1 MSKVVKIKKGLD
13 IPIKGAAPK
22 ELKDMPETLRFAVKP
37 PDFKGLDLKLK
48 SKQDTEVKAG
58 DVLMF
63 DKKNNDIVLV
73 SPVSGKVVEVNRGEK
88 RRILEVVVETTNPGE
103 IIKHQ
108 TKGIDG
114 LSREEII
121 KLIQSAGLWPY
132 IIMRPYGI
140 VARPDDKPRDIF
152 ISTFDSSPLGPD
164 LDFALQDQKEDF
176 FNGLKVLAKLTEGE
190 VCLGLNKKNPGFFD
204 EAKDVRK
211 TYFNGPHPAG
221 NVGIQI
227 HNSKP
232 LAKGDIAWTVQAQ
245 NVAMIGKLIA
255 NGEVTFDRT
264 IAFAGSEVTQPGYYK
279 VKVGADLNKLLDHTN
294 KEEKLRYIS
303 GNVLTGTKVDKHGY
317 LGFYDSMVTVIPEGD
332 EYEFFGW
339 AMPRFKHFSISRA
352 YFSWLMPG
360 KKYKMNANMHGEERA
375 FVITGEYEKVLPMDV
390 MPVQLLKSAMYEDID
405 EMEKLGIFEVI
416 EEDMALCEF
425 VCTSKMEVQS
435 ILRKGMD
442 LMIKETM

>member
-1 MSKVVKIKKGLD
+1 MSKVVNIKKGLD
-13 IPIKGAAPK
+13 IPIKGVAPK
-22 ELKDMPETLRFAVKP
+22 ELKDMPQTLRFAVKP

-48 SKQDTEVKAG
+48 AKQDTEVKAG

-63 DKKNNDIVLV
+63 DKKNNNIVLV
-73 SPVSGKVVEVNRGEK
+73 SPVSGKVVDVHRGER

-108 TKGIDG
+108 TKGVDA

-121 KLIQSAGLWPY
+121 QLIQNAGMWPY

-152 ISTFDSSPLGPD
+152 VSTFDSAPLAPD

-176 FNGLKVLAKLTEGE
+176 FNGLKVLAKLTDGE
-190 VCLGLNKKNPGFFD
+190 VCMGLNQKNPGFFD

-211 TYFNGPHPAG
+211 TYFSGPHPAG
-221 NVGIQI
+221 NVGVQI
-227 HNSKP
+227 HHAKP
-232 LAKGDIAWTVQAQ
+232 LAKGDIAWTVNAQ
-245 NVAMIGKLIA
+245 NVAMIGKLVVT
-255 NGEVTFDRT
+255 GEVNFERT
-264 IAFAGSEVTQPGYYK
+264 IVFAGTEVTQPGYYK
-279 VKVGADLNKLLDHTN
+279 TKVGIELSDLLNHTT
-294 KEEKLRYIS
+294 KEGKTRYIS
-303 GNVLTGTKVDKHGY
+303 GNVLTGTKIEKHGF
-317 LGFYDSMVTVIPEGD
+317 LGFYDGTVSVIPEGD
-332 EYEFFGW
+332 EFELFGW
-339 AMPRFKHFSISRA
+339 AMPRFNQFSISKS

-375 FVITGEYEKVLPMDV
+375 FVMTGEYEKVFPMDI
-390 MPVQLLKSAMYEDID
+390 MPVYLLKSAMVEDID

-425 VCTSKMEVQS
+425 VCTSKIEVQS